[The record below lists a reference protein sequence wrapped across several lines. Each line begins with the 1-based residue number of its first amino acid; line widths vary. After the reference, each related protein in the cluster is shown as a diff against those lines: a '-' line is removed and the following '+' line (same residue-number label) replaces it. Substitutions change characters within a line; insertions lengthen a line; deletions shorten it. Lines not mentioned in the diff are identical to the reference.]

1 LKDKI
6 RIYTLIRFSISFAY
20 GTILPVYVLYFRHY
34 QINLFQIAL
43 LAAIFEGSILLFEIP
58 TGLLADVFG
67 RRISVILSTIV
78 SVISGATFI
87 FFPSLIGFIVAE
99 ILNGLG
105 ETFRSGALEAWLVDS
120 LKHEG
125 KEEQIK
131 HAFAQGTKFK
141 TAGNLFGLILGGY
154 LASLNI
160 KFVWVPFTII
170 FFILCSFLILK
181 MREET
186 SPPIPLSI
194 LRQAQDGER
203 SRTAKWRGGTKGGE
217 VTKIRQMGLKFSETI
232 KQSLNVVR
240 SQKLI
245 LALILLS
252 LFSEFS
258 FETIS
263 QFWQVH
269 FDENLLI
276 PTRYFG
282 WILAIA
288 SVVTILFIDKVTKF
302 SERFR
307 YEVSVL
313 IILQTLFLFSLL
325 FVSLTSSPLLAVIF
339 FILLQSFVSFKEP
352 IFLDLYNKHIPSP
365 QRATLLSFQSL
376 VGSGGEV
383 LAGFCIGIVA
393 QRFGLRI
400 TFGLGTVVLFVGI
413 VVFLIVIKI
422 KPTKSGA

>member
-1 LKDKI
+1 LRDKI

-20 GTILPVYVLYFRHY
+20 GTILPVYVVYFRHY

-58 TGLLADVFG
+58 TGLLADIFG
-67 RRISVILSTIV
+67 RRISVILSTVV
-78 SVISGATFI
+78 SVVSGLTFI
-87 FFPSLIGFIVAE
+87 FFPFLIGFIVAE

-160 KFVWVPFTII
+160 KFVWMPFTIV
-170 FFILCSFLILK
+170 FLILSSFLILK
-181 MREET
+181 MKEEYRLEKK
-186 SPPIPLSI
+186 SWEKMSF
-194 LRQAQDGER
+194 
-203 SRTAKWRGGTKGGE
+203 
-217 VTKIRQMGLKFSETI
+217 KFSETI

-252 LFSEFS
+252 LFSEFAY
-258 FETIS
+258 ETIS

-269 FDENLLI
+269 FNENLLI
-276 PTRYFG
+276 PARYFG

-325 FVSLTSSPLLAVIF
+325 FISLTSSPLLAVIF
-339 FILLQSFVSFKEP
+339 FILLQSFVIFKEP
-352 IFLDLYNKHIPSP
+352 VFLDLYNKHIPSP

-383 LAGFCIGIVA
+383 LAGLCIGLVA

-400 TFGLGTVVLFVGI
+400 TFGLGTVVVFVGI
-413 VVFLIVIKI
+413 VVFLFLIRSKTPKYV
-422 KPTKSGA
+422 GYCANGEA